1 MNIQS
6 LLKSLPRRAL
16 PPLTG
21 ALLVACATPPADIP
35 LAASP
40 SVAYPSHDYAGGAI
54 YSPATA
60 MSLFEDVTARRVG
73 DLLTVVLS
81 ERTDASKSASTST
94 ARETGFA
101 LGAGSLLGR
110 DFDPANL
117 DTSKEFE
124 GSGSSVQ
131 NNRLTGSLTVTV
143 VDVLPNGLLVVEG
156 EKWITINQ
164 GREYLKIRGQVRSVD
179 VGADNSVLSTQIGN
193 ARLAYSGSGALAS
206 ANREGWLTRL
216 FGSVLSPL

>member
-1 MNIQS
+1 MS
-6 LLKSLPRRAL
+6 FRSSLPLLLAAGLLGGCATTAERAPAL
-16 PPLTG
+16 PPLPQ
-21 ALLVACATPPADIP
+21 A
-35 LAASP
+35 
-40 SVAYPSHDYAGGAI
+40 AYPSHDYAGGAI
-54 YSPATA
+54 YSPATS
-60 MSLFEDVTARRVG
+60 MSLFEDQRARRVG

-81 ERTDASKSASTST
+81 ERTDASKSATTST
-94 ARETGFA
+94 ARETGFS

-117 DTSKEFE
+117 DTSKDFE

-131 NNRLTGSLTVTV
+131 NNRLTGSVTVTV
-143 VDVLPNGLLVVEG
+143 VEVLPNGLLVVEG

-164 GREYLKIRGQVRSVD
+164 GREYLRIRGQVRSAD
-179 VGADNSVLSTQIGN
+179 VGSDNSVLSTRIGN
-193 ARLAYSGSGALAS
+193 AQLAYSGSGALAS